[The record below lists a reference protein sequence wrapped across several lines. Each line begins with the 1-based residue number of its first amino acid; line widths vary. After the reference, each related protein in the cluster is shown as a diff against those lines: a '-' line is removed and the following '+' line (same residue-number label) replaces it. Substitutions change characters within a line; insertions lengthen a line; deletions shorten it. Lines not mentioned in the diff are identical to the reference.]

1 MTNFEKEI
9 VEEDRID
16 AAKADEE
23 PVTTTTT
30 TTTTTPTKKQKQ
42 RRQPKKLF
50 YLHRKRGVNLF
61 QNLSVM
67 EPGLKYH

>member
-16 AAKADEE
+16 TAKADEE
-23 PVTTTTT
+23 HVTTIT

-67 EPGLKYH
+67 KSGLKYH

>member
-30 TTTTTPTKKQKQ
+30 TTTTTPIKKQRK
-42 RRQPKKLF
+42 QPKKLF
-50 YLHRKRGVNLF
+50 DLHRKRGVNLF
-61 QNLSVM
+61 QNLSLM
-67 EPGLKYH
+67 KPGLKYH

>member
-30 TTTTTPTKKQKQ
+30 TTTPTKKQKQ

-50 YLHRKRGVNLF
+50 YLHRKRRVNLF

-67 EPGLKYH
+67 KSGLKYH

>member
-30 TTTTTPTKKQKQ
+30 TTPTKKQKQ
-42 RRQPKKLF
+42 RKQPKKLF
-50 YLHRKRGVNLF
+50 YLHRKRRVNLF

-67 EPGLKYH
+67 KLGLKYH

>member
-30 TTTTTPTKKQKQ
+30 TTTPTKNQKQ
-42 RRQPKKLF
+42 RKQPKKLF

-67 EPGLKYH
+67 KPGLKYH

>member
-30 TTTTTPTKKQKQ
+30 TTPTKKQKQ

-50 YLHRKRGVNLF
+50 YLHRKRRVNLF

-67 EPGLKYH
+67 KSGLK

>member
-23 PVTTTTT
+23 HVTT

-42 RRQPKKLF
+42 RKQPKKLF
-50 YLHRKRGVNLF
+50 YLHRKRRVNLF

-67 EPGLKYH
+67 KSGLKYH

>member
-9 VEEDRID
+9 VEENRID

-30 TTTTTPTKKQKQ
+30 TTPTKKQKQ
-42 RRQPKKLF
+42 RKQPKKLF

-67 EPGLKYH
+67 KPGLK

>member
-9 VEEDRID
+9 VEENRID

-30 TTTTTPTKKQKQ
+30 TTPTKKQKQ
-42 RRQPKKLF
+42 RRQSKKLF

-67 EPGLKYH
+67 KSGLKYH